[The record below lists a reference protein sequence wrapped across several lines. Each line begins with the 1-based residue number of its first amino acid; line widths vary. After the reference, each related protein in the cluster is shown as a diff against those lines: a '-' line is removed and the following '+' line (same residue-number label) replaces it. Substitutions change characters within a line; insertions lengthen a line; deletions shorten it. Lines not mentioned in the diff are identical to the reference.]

1 MYKFTGRAEAAIKI
15 ANDTALKLGHSYVGT
30 EHILY
35 GLSKEGIGVASK
47 VLENQNVTSESIL
60 QKIKELVGVGVSKET
75 TGFTPRVKR
84 VFEISYA
91 EARKNSLD
99 YIGTEHILVGIMREG
114 ESIAIRIMIDLGLDP
129 QKLYNEIVKVIN
141 EDEKNPEINK
151 GKKRKSAS
159 YTDTPTL
166 NQYGSDLTEKAR
178 EGELDPVIGRK
189 NEIERMIQIL
199 SRRTKNNPCLI
210 GEPGV
215 GKTAV
220 IEGLAIKIISRR
232 CSRNFKKK
240 KNCYLRYFINGCWC
254 KI

>member
-1 MYKFTGRAEAAIKI
+1 MYKFTGRAVAAINM
-15 ANDTALKLGHSYVGT
+15 ANEIALKLGHSYVGT

-35 GLSKEGIGVASK
+35 GLSKEGLGVASK
-47 VLENQNVTSESIL
+47 VLENQNVTSEGIL
-60 QKIKELVGVGVSKET
+60 QKIKELIGEGNSKDT

-99 YIGTEHILVGIMREG
+99 YIGTEHILIGIMREG

-129 QKLYNEIVKVIN
+129 QKLYNEIIKVIN
-141 EDEKNPEINK
+141 EDEKNQEITK
-151 GKKRKSAS
+151 GKKKKNTN
-159 YTDTPTL
+159 YIETPTL

-220 IEGLAIKIISRR
+220 IEGMAIKIASRR
-232 CSRNFKKK
+232 CTRNFKKK
-240 KNCYLRYFINGCWC
+240 ENSNIRYFFNGCRGQ
-254 KI
+254 I